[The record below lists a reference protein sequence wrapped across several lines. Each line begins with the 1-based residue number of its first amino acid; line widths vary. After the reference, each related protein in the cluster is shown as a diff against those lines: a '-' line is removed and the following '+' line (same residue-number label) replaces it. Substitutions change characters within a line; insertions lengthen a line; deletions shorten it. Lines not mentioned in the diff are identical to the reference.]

1 MKLSTVCLLTLLLVA
16 SPVGRVA
23 ALDEPVR
30 QPFAV
35 LSGTGNTAVQ
45 VPLFKS
51 QIVRLSS
58 PVKRISVGNPEIGDL
73 LIIGSRQIYIVGK
86 SLGTT
91 NVVLWNSKDQV
102 IGTLNLEVTHDLNNL
117 KTKLHELLPG
127 EVIDVHSSNGSIVL
141 SGEVSSAAKVDT
153 AVKLAETFLKKSK
166 DSDDTLQGGVLNMLQ
181 VGGAQQVML
190 HVQVAEVAHSLV
202 RRLDLQFKTFYNGS
216 KLKAG
221 AVNGGASFP
230 DAVLSDG
237 TRVPIFGD
245 LDEGLIGPAVSE
257 FAPGL
262 SGISD
267 KGLFASYLSG
277 DFLFN
282 LVLDAAKNQ
291 GLAKILA
298 EPTLTTMTGQQAS
311 VLSGGEFPVPVA
323 QEFGRTTIEY
333 KEFGVGMKF
342 LPVVLDSGTISLK
355 VNVSVSD
362 LRSDN
367 SIALGAPTAGASD
380 AAGQIGGGV
389 FVIPALAKRTAT
401 STVELRNGE
410 TMGIAGIISEQ
421 LRENVDKFP
430 GLGDLPLLGPLFR
443 SQDFIKNQTELVVF
457 VTPRLAA
464 PIEADSVRLPT
475 DYFVEPSDAEFYLMG
490 RLEGRKKEP
499 AVVTDTAIQG
509 GGVEGRFGHDL

>member
-1 MKLSTVCLLTLLLVA
+1 MKLSMAWLITLLLVL

-23 ALDEPVR
+23 AQGDPAQ
-30 QPFAV
+30 QPFKVVSA
-35 LSGTGNTAVQ
+35 TGNTSVQ
-45 VPLFKS
+45 VALFKS
-51 QIVRLSS
+51 QIIRLST

-91 NVVLWNSKDQV
+91 NVVLWNTKDQV
-102 IGTLNLEVTHDLNNL
+102 IGTLNLEVTHDLENL
-117 KTKLHELLPG
+117 KNKLYELLPG
-127 EVIDVHSSNGSIVL
+127 EVIEVHSSNGSIVL

-166 DSDDTLQGGVLNMLQ
+166 DSDDTLQGTVLNMLQ

-190 HVQVAEVAHSLV
+190 HVQVAEISHSLV
-202 RRLDLQFKTFYNGS
+202 KRLDLQFKTFYNGS
-216 KLKAG
+216 NLKAG
-221 AVNGGASFP
+221 AVNGGAAFP
-230 DAVLSDG
+230 DAVLQDG
-237 TRVPIFGD
+237 SRLPIFGD
-245 LDEGLIGPAVSE
+245 FDQGLIGPAVSE

-262 SGISD
+262 GSISD

-282 LVLDAAKNQ
+282 LVIDAAKNQ

-323 QEFGRTTIEY
+323 QELGRTTVEY

-362 LRSDN
+362 LRTDN
-367 SIALGAPTAGASD
+367 AIALGVPTAGSSD
-380 AAGQIGGGV
+380 QIGGA

-401 STVELRNGE
+401 STVELKSGE

-421 LRENVDKFP
+421 LRENVEKFP
-430 GLGDLPLLGPLFR
+430 GLGDLPVLGPLFR
-443 SQDFIKNQTELVVF
+443 SQEFIKGQTELVVF

-464 PIEADSVRLPT
+464 PVRPENVRLPT
-475 DYFVEPSDAEFYLMG
+475 DYFVEPSDTEFYLMG
-490 RLEGRKKEP
+490 RLEGRRQEP
-499 AVVTDTAIQG
+499 ESDIDTSREG
-509 GGVEGRFGHDL
+509 GGIEGQFGHDL